1 MLTPSIHTTYLKEV
15 LLDFGKIHIYNNF
28 MLAEINEE
36 IVLDMEK
43 CAQIVNISEIY
54 FRHKN
59 FAYITLR
66 RNSYSVDPIIYL
78 EVSHIKNLKA
88 FAIVSSK
95 ETDYYNIKIEKHF
108 LQKPLE
114 IFQTVP
120 EAIAWVETIL

>member
-59 FAYITLR
+59 FGIHHPKKKFVLG
-66 RNSYSVDPIIYL
+66 
-78 EVSHIKNLKA
+78 
-88 FAIVSSK
+88 
-95 ETDYYNIKIEKHF
+95 
-108 LQKPLE
+108 
-114 IFQTVP
+114 
-120 EAIAWVETIL
+120 